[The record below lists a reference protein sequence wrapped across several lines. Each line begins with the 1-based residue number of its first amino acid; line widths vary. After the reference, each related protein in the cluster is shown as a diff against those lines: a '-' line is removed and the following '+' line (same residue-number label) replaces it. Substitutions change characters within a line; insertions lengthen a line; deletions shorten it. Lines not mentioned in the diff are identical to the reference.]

1 MERHITTLRGEAAL
15 AAAVFVNSFG
25 VVLMLYSGAGISAV
39 SSVPYAF
46 SETFPALT
54 LGMWTFVFQSLL
66 VASLMFLRG
75 RFVAEYIFSFA
86 VGFAFGAAMDF
97 HESWI
102 AMLPGGIVCRVLYF
116 FVSWFVICFG
126 IALSNRCKM
135 PIIPTDLFPRELS
148 SITGLSYPKIKISFD
163 VICLAVTAALT
174 FCFLGE
180 PRGLGVGT
188 VAAAFTMGKGVGLIG
203 EWMDRRVRFVS
214 VLSGHGAPRAAH

>member
-25 VVLMLYSGAGISAV
+25 VVLMLYSGAGISAI

-46 SETFPALT
+46 SESFPALS
-54 LGMWTFVFQSLL
+54 LGMWTFAFQSLL
-66 VASLMFLRG
+66 VASLMVLRG

-102 AMLPGGIVCRVLYF
+102 AMLPGGLVWRVLYF
-116 FVSWFVICFG
+116 FVICFG

-135 PIIPTDLFPRELS
+135 PIIPTDLFPRELAE
-148 SITGLSYPKIKISFD
+148 ITGVSYPKIKISFD

-180 PRGLGVGT
+180 VRGLGAGT
-188 VAAAFTMGKGVGLIG
+188 VAAAFTMGKGVGVIG
-203 EWMDRRVRFVS
+203 EWMDGRVRFVS
-214 VLSGHGAPRAAH
+214 VLSGRSAAHASR